1 MDTVHCPFC
10 GHSYFMTH
18 YSTTTA
24 VYYPPIYKDGVN
36 QNPDGNVTTT
46 YCTCMNC
53 HHKFHVEIQYG
64 RVQKCVDDGLEM
76 EVPIVSTSITV
87 EDGSCEVDDAK
98 FVAKSNFSNGAIE
111 IATGTTIEKIEAEVQ
126 DLRREMESIKKYLTQ
141 SQKYDI
147 KKETK
152 K

>member
-18 YSTTTA
+18 YSTITA

-64 RVQKCVDDGLEM
+64 EVQKCVDDGLGT
-76 EVPIVSTSITV
+76 EVPIVSTPITV
-87 EDGSCEVDDAK
+87 DQEVDDVK
-98 FVAKSNFSNGAIE
+98 LTAKSDFSNKTEISTGA
-111 IATGTTIEKIEAEVQ
+111 TIQEIEAELK